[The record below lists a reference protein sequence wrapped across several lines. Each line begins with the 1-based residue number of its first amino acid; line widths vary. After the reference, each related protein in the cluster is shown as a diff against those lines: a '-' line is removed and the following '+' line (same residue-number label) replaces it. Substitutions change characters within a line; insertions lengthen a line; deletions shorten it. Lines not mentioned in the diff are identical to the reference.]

1 MKICCPGCGSNI
13 VFNPK
18 TQKLTCNHCKRISS
32 INEVNIVHLEDEP
45 RYTECRCSSCGSK
58 LITEDNSLITK
69 CVYCGSTQIIKSRY
83 NSEFKPTKIIPFK
96 NDMNKFRYGFE
107 EFIKD
112 KNLASKD
119 FIHDYEN
126 ITNVIGVYVP
136 FVVYKLNS
144 KCSIAGQMVSTYE
157 ESANKKSHSARYIE
171 SEFSYS
177 GVMSFDTSLEYEN
190 NRMDTIGPFNY
201 DSLVNFNPAYLCSFS
216 AKIGDEKDLQ
226 ARLFNEL
233 NKQSDATLHARS
245 TVSSNK
251 EVPSSYIYDK
261 TGAQDNSKYEFN
273 GGVKKLEIDIKNK
286 INVLVPVWLIEKEYK
301 GQKYHY
307 MMNGQTGK
315 VYGEVPVS
323 RNKLSLYLLNVC
335 AFPFFY
341 LAYYFYKFNQDISIV
356 FIALIVV
363 IVGLIAADY
372 FLYPKYIEKYK
383 FISKNNLNIDL
394 KERITEY
401 KELSKTEYLNKHKD
415 NLKNRLILVT
425 NNNDINMKRETKRKY
440 NID

>member
-1 MKICCPGCGSNI
+1 
-13 VFNPK
+13 
-18 TQKLTCNHCKRISS
+18 
-32 INEVNIVHLEDEP
+32 
-45 RYTECRCSSCGSK
+45 
-58 LITEDNSLITK
+58 
-69 CVYCGSTQIIKSRY
+69 
-83 NSEFKPTKIIPFK
+83 
-96 NDMNKFRYGFE
+96 
-107 EFIKD
+107 
-112 KNLASKD
+112 
-119 FIHDYEN
+119 
-126 ITNVIGVYVP
+126 
-136 FVVYKLNS
+136 
-144 KCSIAGQMVSTYE
+144 
-157 ESANKKSHSARYIE
+157 
-171 SEFSYS
+171 
-177 GVMSFDTSLEYEN
+177 
-190 NRMDTIGPFNY
+190 MDTIGPFNY

>member
-18 TQKLTCNHCKRISS
+18 TQKLACNHCKRIST
-32 INEVNIVHLEDEP
+32 INEVNIIHLEDEP

-96 NDMNKFRYGFE
+96 NDMNKFKYGFE

-157 ESANKKSHSARYIE
+157 ESANKKSYSARYIE

-201 DSLVNFNPAYLCSFS
+201 DSLVNFNPAYLCGFS

-341 LAYYFYKFNQDISIV
+341 LAYYFYKFN
-356 FIALIVV
+356 
-363 IVGLIAADY
+363 
-372 FLYPKYIEKYK
+372 
-383 FISKNNLNIDL
+383 
-394 KERITEY
+394 
-401 KELSKTEYLNKHKD
+401 
-415 NLKNRLILVT
+415 
-425 NNNDINMKRETKRKY
+425 
-440 NID
+440 